1 MRKQQKNEW
10 AEGRRPS
17 LAQKNEAQKN
27 EAPKNERG
35 LRTRVVRSSVVILLA
50 LGFALLGGLVGIQDS
65 RVTEAREVEAD
76 QGPRGREQALIELG
90 RRLFFD
96 PTVSRSG
103 KRSCASC
110 HDPDHGFSD
119 PMRVSPDDIGRTLR
133 HSQTLL
139 DTAMNP
145 TAHWDGVFQDVEELA
160 LARLRPVRGQ
170 RGRGGSNQVI
180 LGLGV
185 QPGAGGGFEIK
196 QLGIDAPTDTSDD
209 VVEEEEKPKDK
220 PDRYGRGGRGA
231 FSGPSGAEPPTTR
244 EGDKKDEKS
253 DAAPESEGAQPASGE
268 KADGAAGA
276 TPATPPTRDR
286 PEIEDG
292 AGATTPEADRLKPEE
307 DDPSMA
313 GADDSEADESDFED
327 FDGDTTQ
334 TRTFDPTKLPRVADV
349 IEQGERYA
357 AAFRAAFGSPSVSTS
372 RLARAIGAYCRTI
385 ESTPAP
391 FDRWRAG
398 DAAAISEEAQ
408 RGFQLFIGRARCST
422 CHLVEG
428 KHPLFTDFEFHNTG
442 VARNTLVRRA
452 RLSGA
457 RQIDTKALDLGR
469 EGVSTRAKDRS
480 HFKTPTLRD
489 VARRGP
495 YMHNGMFKTLEE
507 VVSYYAK
514 GASRDPA
521 RSELVHGFRA
531 SKRDIEDIV
540 AFLHTLSGDERPG
553 LAKRPWKLRAGTTR
567 LTFQD
572 ERGRPLVNMPVVLMP
587 EGDVL
592 PREQGERDGRI
603 ELVTDEKG
611 RIEYVPFART
621 HTRVTLPLGLEAR
634 SGNLVPDCVRKAVMT
649 VPVDEEI
656 EVIVRF
662 KRGAAAPKELA
673 AVHIEA
679 MRLPGHPLPRTLLA
693 RTSVVDT
700 ASGPIA
706 RYKGW
711 RRVDVSGIVRLRI
724 PGLALK
730 RGPRLDLAAARLHR
744 AEVMR

>member
-1 MRKQQKNEW
+1 MRKQQNTSVKHRRRAPAPTNEG
-10 AEGRRPS
+10 GRRPKS
-17 LAQKNEAQKN
+17 
-27 EAPKNERG
+27 ERLKRG
-35 LRTRVVRSSVVILLA
+35 RVHRGWVLA
-50 LGFALLGGLVGIQDS
+50 LGLATACLGGLAGFDGS
-65 RVTEAREVEAD
+65 RISEAKEVAAER
-76 QGPRGREQALIELG
+76 GPRGREQALIELG

-145 TAHWDGVFQDVEELA
+145 SAHWDGVFNDVEELA

-170 RGRGGSNQVI
+170 RGRGGSTPVI

-185 QPGAGGGFEIK
+185 QPAAGGGFAI
-196 QLGIDAPTDTSDD
+196 QPFAFDAPTRPDD
-209 VVEEEEKPKDK
+209 EVVEEEDEPRDD
-220 PDRYGRGGRGA
+220 PDRYGRRGGRGT
-231 FSGPSGAEPPTTR
+231 FNGPSGAAPPDSR
-244 EGDKKDEKS
+244 EADGPS
-253 DAAPESEGAQPASGE
+253 GSSGAAPESGEAVPAP
-268 KADGAAGA
+268 GA
-276 TPATPPTRDR
+276 TPDAGAATPPSSPPPTRER
-286 PEIEDG
+286 PDIEDD
-292 AGATTPEADRLKPEE
+292 AGSASPEQERSKPRQ

-313 GADDSEADESDFED
+313 GAREHEADESDFED

-334 TRTFDPTKLPRVADV
+334 TQAFDPTKLPRVADV

-357 AAFRAAFGSPSVSTS
+357 SAFRAAFGSPSVSTS
-372 RLARAIGAYCRTI
+372 RLARAIAAYCRTI

-398 DAAAISEEAQ
+398 EAAAISEAAQ
-408 RGFQLFIGRARCST
+408 RGFKLFVGRARCST

-428 KHPLFTDFEFHNTG
+428 KHPLFTDFAFHNTG

-457 RQIDTKALDLGR
+457 RQIDTKATDLGR

-480 HFKTPTLRD
+480 RFKTPTLRD

-495 YMHNGMFKTLEE
+495 YMHNGMFKTLDE

-521 RSELVHGFRA
+521 RSELVHGFHA
-531 SKRDIEDIV
+531 SRQDIQDLV
-540 AFLHTLSGDERPG
+540 AFLHTLSGAERPG
-553 LAKRPWKLRAGTTR
+553 LAKRAWKLRAATTR
-567 LTFQD
+567 LTFED

-592 PREQGERDGRI
+592 PIEQGDADGRM

-621 HTRVTLPLGLEAR
+621 HTRVTLPLGLQAR
-634 SGNLVPDCVRKAVMT
+634 SGNLVPDCVRKAVLT
-649 VPVDEEI
+649 VPVDEEV

-662 KRGAAAPKELA
+662 KRGAVAPQELA

-693 RTSVVDT
+693 RTSVVAT
-700 ASGPIA
+700 PSGPIA

-711 RRVDVSGIVRLRI
+711 RRVDVSGVVRLRI

-730 RGPRLDLAAARLHR
+730 RGPYLDLASARLHR
-744 AEVMR
+744 AEVLR